1 MSEQLNVI
9 PFPGGPFAT
18 TAKGGKSLETGRG
31 GSDDG
36 GMSDLPARVA
46 VLEQI
51 AKDTRDTLK
60 EMKDDLRGIR
70 DKQERDFRL
79 GIIFTGGAALALAGL
94 MAKGFHW
101 F

>member
-1 MSEQLNVI
+1 MTNIL
-9 PFPGGPFAT
+9 PFPGRSGSGTMPVEPPAGPPH
-18 TAKGGKSLETGRG
+18 
-31 GSDDG
+31 DG

-51 AKDTRDTLK
+51 AKSVDATLK
-60 EMKDDLRGIR
+60 EIKDDLRGMR

-79 GIIFTGGAALALAGL
+79 SVIWTGLVGL
-94 MAKGFHW
+94 TILGVMAKGFRW